1 MRLLITLGT
10 LAIAAQAAAA
20 QSVPNITK
28 PKQAAQK
35 AVAATNAQTAKMTTV
50 AEDTATVATPAGAR
64 AGVATD
70 SAAGTTTVTARVGAA
85 FERETFSYERGGRRD
100 PFISLMT
107 TSELRPLISDL
118 QLVAVAFDAGGR
130 TSVAIMRDINT
141 KEQYRVRT
149 GQSLGRMRVAHIA
162 PKSVTFTIEEFG
174 YSRQEVLALSDS
186 KQARKQ

>member
-1 MRLLITLGT
+1 MRILFTLGA
-10 LAIAAQAAAA
+10 LALAVQTAPA
-20 QSVPNITK
+20 QSIPNITK

-35 AVAATNAQTAKMTTV
+35 AVAATNAHTAQVTTV
-50 AEDTATVATPAGAR
+50 AEDTTQAGSTPAGAR
-64 AGVATD
+64 VGVATD
-70 SAAGTTTVTARVGAA
+70 SASGTTTVTARGAA
-85 FERETFSYERGGRRD
+85 FERETFAYERGGRRD

-118 QLVAVAFDAGGR
+118 QLVAIAFDAGGR

-141 KEQYRVRT
+141 KEQYRIRT

-186 KQARKQ
+186 HKVRKQ